1 REISVKVPA
10 GVEDGTRLR
19 LTGEGE
25 AGMRGGERGDLYV
38 DVAIAEHAVF
48 SRRGRD
54 LHCEVPISMLQA
66 VLGDQVD
73 VPTLEGPTALAVAP
87 GLQPGST
94 MTLRGKGMPSLRD
107 GRGDLVVHFQVVI
120 PKEL

>member
-38 DVAIAEHAVF
+38 DVAIAEHPVF

-54 LHCEVPISMLQA
+54 LHCGVPIAMVQA
-66 VLGDQVD
+66 ALGDQVD
-73 VPTLEGPTALAVAP
+73 VPTLEGPTALTVAA

-94 MTLRGKGMPSLRD
+94 MTLRGKGMPILR
-107 GRGDLVVHFQVVI
+107 
-120 PKEL
+120 